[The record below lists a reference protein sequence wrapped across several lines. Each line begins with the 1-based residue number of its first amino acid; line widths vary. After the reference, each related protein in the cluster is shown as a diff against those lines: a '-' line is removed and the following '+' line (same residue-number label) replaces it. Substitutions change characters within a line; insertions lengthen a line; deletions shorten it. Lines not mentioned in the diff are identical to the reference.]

1 MQNDLE
7 SANYLNFIPLI
18 NPYGELET
26 TIQHQIRYSL
36 NFSKNE
42 GVSEPTKIIQF
53 KFFINV

>member
-53 KFFINV
+53 KFL